1 MMVIDDELKLN
12 KAIGSKLRLFRKH
25 NSIRKK
31 ELCRIFSVST
41 QQLNKYESGEN
52 RISAAKLYIFLK
64 HYGLDSSYFLGDNES
79 KKLEKVSELFYNFS
93 RLKDNNMKKTVL
105 ELIKNVVG
113 R

>member
-1 MMVIDDELKLN
+1 MIADEESKLN
-12 KAIGSKLRLFRKH
+12 KAIGNKLRLFRKH

-64 HYGLDSSYFLGDNES
+64 HYGLDSSYFLGDSES
-79 KKLEKVSELFYNFS
+79 KKIEKVSELFYNFS
-93 RLKDNNMKKTVL
+93 KLKDNAMKKTVL
-105 ELIKNVVG
+105 ELIKNFLK